1 MISYPLTL
9 NVPVASLHPQ
19 CRVATKM
26 EAPTLEYKR
35 CVWSPTLLFTL
46 SLEGRYFHDVGT
58 TTIIESY

>member
-1 MISYPLTL
+1 
-9 NVPVASLHPQ
+9 
-19 CRVATKM
+19 M